1 VAKRKPNW
9 NATNFSIGRVI
20 AGTTLKH
27 HYTK

>member
-20 AGTTLKH
+20 AGSTLKH
-27 HYTK
+27 H